1 MSNVIQWSTIDSEVE
16 EFQNGYRSGFVS
28 IFKKYE
34 GMETDERGPQNKIIV
49 VNKHNF
55 SERYGIAYSTFTDW
69 IRKEEDVTGA
79 VTSPPRSRPGPD
91 QRALEEAAAKA
102 RIEAEAK
109 AERDR
114 LAEAERAERQKQKE
128 IEQAEARARKEEQE
142 KAAREKREAAAR
154 HQAEL
159 KAQAEKDRQDKLE
172 ALSRLE
178 ARMKEESNAVGF
190 DLSTLTKDQKAQI
203 MTILANDPEQASEWF
218 KAQET
223 ARKAK
228 NAAAAEKATEA
239 NRKRLEQMEDRERRN
254 TLAKASEDYEHS
266 ALKAFLK
273 LEAVAEEVKELLE
286 EKGGVTFSHIIS
298 SGRLANEWVT
308 ATELVEDVAV
318 AIRESIFEA
327 NAESQ
332 LQEVGE

>member
-109 AERDR
+109 AERNR
-114 LAEAERAERQKQKE
+114 L
-128 IEQAEARARKEEQE
+128 EQAEVRARKEEQE